1 MSHPE
6 TLVVRRAYAGHL
18 AEDSTGVLPADRMPT
33 ETCFKIST
41 TYHKCKEIY
50 LHPISSFGE
59 NLDNKF
65 LVLRPPS
72 PHDLF

>member
-6 TLVVRRAYAGHL
+6 TLVIHRAYAGHS
-18 AEDSTGVLPADRMPT
+18 AEDKTGGLPVDRMPT

-41 TYHKCKEIY
+41 TYHKCKAIH
-50 LHPISSFGE
+50 LHTISSFGE
-59 NLDNKF
+59 RLNNKF

>member
-6 TLVVRRAYAGHL
+6 TLVIRPAYAGHL
-18 AEDSTGVLPADRMPT
+18 AEDSTGALPADRMPT
-33 ETCFKIST
+33 ETCYKGLN
-41 TYHKCKEIY
+41 TYHSCQAIH
-50 LHPISSFGE
+50 LHSISSFGE
-59 NLDNKF
+59 RLNNKF